1 MTDPTDPVT
10 RVEPSDPVAR
20 EAGIAGDAF
29 REHTHGAAAPQPGSR
44 DRTEEDGRLREPSYA
59 APNESSQPAY
69 RRLNWYKASLV
80 AGVLVAA
87 VGVGWYLTREKE
99 EAVPTNPARE
109 ASVETP
115 VATQPEPKPLTFGES
130 IQGITDRYV
139 QETRGAA
146 RGFVLGV
153 RDKRVQKTGEYR
165 ADLERNAGEIL
176 NPERKQYLEDADRVL
191 QEKLGE
197 NQEGN

>member
-29 REHTHGAAAPQPGSR
+29 RERTHGAAAPQP
-44 DRTEEDGRLREPSYA
+44 
-59 APNESSQPAY
+59 AY
-69 RRLNWYKASLV
+69 RGINLYRAGLV

-176 NPERKQYLEDADRVL
+176 NPKRKQYLEDADRVL
-191 QEKLGE
+191 QEKLE
-197 NQEGN
+197 VE